1 MTGCVPLSE
10 VEDEKRY
17 GGKSV
22 SLGRA
27 IRSGLPVP
35 PGFALSVDM
44 VDAVAAHDE
53 TSLGALE
60 DTCFSMGDALAVRSS
75 AVGEDAKDAS
85 FAGQHVT
92 VLNVRTPDALSQA
105 VREVY
110 NSAHTASAL
119 GYRKKMGIEDP
130 PRIAVVLQQMVESE
144 SAGVLFTR
152 NPATGAEERVIE
164 AAWGLG
170 EAVVSGLVVPDS
182 YRVGS
187 DGEVLEV
194 SIGEK
199 DIYLRSIPGGGTEE
213 VPVQQDRVRT
223 RVLDD
228 ARLGDLHRLT
238 LRCEEFYGS
247 GLDIEWAFS
256 QGLLFLLQCRSITR
270 VGG

>member
-1 MTGCVPLSE
+1 MTDCVPLSE
-10 VEDEKRY
+10 AEDEKRF

-22 SLGRA
+22 SLGSA

-35 PGFALSVDM
+35 PGFALSVDL
-44 VDAVAAHDE
+44 VDSVAAQDE
-53 TSLGALE
+53 VSIGMLE
-60 DTCFSMGDALAVRSS
+60 ETYVGIGGALAVRSS

-92 VLNVRTPDALSQA
+92 ILNVRTPDALSQA
-105 VREVY
+105 VREVH
-110 NSAHTASAL
+110 NSAHSASAL
-119 GYRKKMGIEDP
+119 AYRKRMGIEDP
-130 PRIAVVLQQMVESE
+130 PRIGVTLQQMVEPE

-152 NPATGAEERVIE
+152 NPATGAQERVIE

-182 YRVGS
+182 YRVAS
-187 DGEVLEV
+187 DGEILEI

-199 DIYLRSIPGGGTEE
+199 DMCLRSTPEGGTEE
-213 VPVQQDRVRT
+213 VPVEDARVRA

-228 ARLGDLHRLT
+228 SRLGDLHRLT
-238 LRCEEFYGS
+238 LGCEEFYGS

-256 QGLLFLLQCRSITR
+256 EGSLFLLQCRSITR
-270 VGG
+270 IGR